1 MGGVVDLTDDRVEVL
16 LGQVLEPGS
25 FGQIAAD
32 PAVPVLVAAT
42 LLGTVRVGE
51 VREHAQRLVHQHVQ
65 GRLRAVVP
73 RAVDARGRRHALE
86 YLVLGPGRGGRALV
100 VDEPGEQPAAPALH
114 LRVHAA
120 PRRRGADHR
129 VRLEMAEPLPGSDRL
144 GPVRDGHA
152 HRDARPFRLPALFPR
167 PAFPAARQILAQV
180 QRPLRLGVDP
190 LVKALVA
197 DPHRRVAGALG
208 LQPSLDQF
216 RAPPPCAARP
226 APRREA
232 GPSPCDAACGI
243 RADAGRPFS
252 ARPAPNRTDPRSTA
266 RSSAVSAGRGGTTR
280 SRWKR
285 TTGRASA
292 RGSRWICPGRSSPR
306 SVECSDAVR
315 NAASRSGSSPRTTGA
330 NTVDP

>member
-42 LLGTVRVGE
+42 LPGTVRVGE

-167 PAFPAARQILAQV
+167 PAFPAARQVLAQV

-197 DPHRRVAGALG
+197 DPHRRVAGVPG

-216 RAPPPCAARP
+216 RAPPPAQRVQHPGAKPVRVHATRLAGSAPAQVRLPLRGQRRIERTQGPRPGLQPFRPVGTVRPVLVGREPQAAP
-226 APRREA
+226 QLA
-232 GPSPCDAACGI
+232 
-243 RADAGRPFS
+243 
-252 ARPAPNRTDPRSTA
+252 
-266 RSSAVSAGRGGTTR
+266 
-280 SRWKR
+280 
-285 TTGRASA
+285 
-292 RGSRWICPGRSSPR
+292 
-306 SVECSDAVR
+306 
-315 NAASRSGSSPRTTGA
+315 
-330 NTVDP
+330 

>member
-1 MGGVVDLTDDRVEVL
+1 M
-16 LGQVLEPGS
+16 Q
-25 FGQIAAD
+25 A
-32 PAVPVLVAAT
+32 
-42 LLGTVRVGE
+42 
-51 VREHAQRLVHQHVQ
+51 
-65 GRLRAVVP
+65 RLRAVVP
-73 RAVDARGRRHALE
+73 RAVDARGRRDVLE
-86 YLVLGPGRGGRALV
+86 DLVFGPGRGGRALV

-197 DPHRRVAGALG
+197 DPHRRVAGVLG

-216 RAPPPCAARP
+216 RAPPL
-226 APRREA
+226 
-232 GPSPCDAACGI
+232 
-243 RADAGRPFS
+243 
-252 ARPAPNRTDPRSTA
+252 RSESSTQA
-266 RSSAVSAGRGGTTR
+266 RSRLYFV
-280 SRWKR
+280 K
-285 TTGRASA
+285 
-292 RGSRWICPGRSSPR
+292 
-306 SVECSDAVR
+306 SVFRV
-315 NAASRSGSSPRTTGA
+315 
-330 NTVDP
+330 